1 MIAANHKEAPVSHVF
16 TFFLSVLLMASSAQ
30 AKRAPQNQPSKP
42 QTPPSQSAPASGSGS
57 ASTDQ
62 SKIDP
67 AKEADIHR
75 LVDLAGT
82 KTAMTQIIDGMEKN
96 MRPWV
101 TGSLPEGDYREK
113 LVDLFLEKFHDH
125 LIAEIPQLVDS
136 AVPLYDKYFS
146 REDIKGLIRFYET
159 PLGQKALSVLPK
171 LSMEIQAEGM
181 KLGEKLGRQ
190 SMMEVLSE
198 HPELQKALEDVR
210 TGAPPQ

>member
-1 MIAANHKEAPVSHVF
+1 VRNVA
-16 TFFLSVLLMASSAQ
+16 TFFLSLLLVAPSAH
-30 AKRAPQNQPSKP
+30 AKRAPQNPSAKP
-42 QTPPSQSAPASGSGS
+42 EIPLSQSAPPSGSVR

-62 SKIDP
+62 VKIDP

-75 LVDLAGT
+75 LVDLSGT
-82 KTAMTQIIDGMEKN
+82 KAAMTQIIDGMEKN

-101 TGSLPEGDYREK
+101 TSSLPEGDYREK
-113 LVDLFLEKFHDH
+113 LVDLFLQKFHDH

-146 REDIKGLIRFYET
+146 REDIQGLIRFYET
-159 PLGQKALSVLPK
+159 PLGQKALGVLPK

-181 KLGEKLGRQ
+181 KLGEMLGRQ
-190 SMMEVLSE
+190 SMMEVLSD
-198 HPELQKALEDVR
+198 HPELQKALEEAR

>member
-1 MIAANHKEAPVSHVF
+1 MIHANHQEAPVRNVS
-16 TFFLSVLLMASSAQ
+16 TFFLSVLLIASSAQ
-30 AKRAPQNQPSKP
+30 AKRAPQNPSPNP

-57 ASTDQ
+57 ASPGQ

-101 TGSLPEGDYREK
+101 TSSLPEGEYREK

-125 LIAEIPQLVDS
+125 LIAEIPRLVDS

-146 REDIKGLIRFYET
+146 HEDIKGLIRFYET
-159 PLGQKALSVLPK
+159 PLGQKALSALPK
-171 LSMEIQAEGM
+171 LSMEIQGEGM

-190 SMMEVLSE
+190 SMMEVLSA
-198 HPELQKALEDVR
+198 HPELQKALEEAQ